1 MSLMSG
7 GFKTG
12 ARIRVLHVDDD
23 PSHQTIL
30 RIFGETYDPK
40 MEIEATDS
48 IDDVFDH
55 IERGDMDCILSDYR
69 MPVCNGVELAHRVRA
84 ISDLPFILYTGQGS
98 EEVAEAAFTVGVDDY
113 IRKEAVPSHYQVLFR
128 RIRSVVEKHWA
139 EAQLKESLLTS
150 ASIFEAIPSGLLIY
164 QFEEPDRLIL
174 IDGNPAAVRLAGI
187 DIDAWRDKDFSE
199 IWPYDEEVGLKSRYL
214 EIIKTGETL
223 FFDKIFWNDE
233 RVEGYFSIRSFR
245 IPGDRI
251 AVAFDN
257 ISERVRY
264 EERLLALHRH
274 ATGLDDLSSEDDV
287 REWTMDVMDS
297 LGFEF
302 ISYLENTGVH
312 LISKSSRGSNS
323 LQRPLP
329 LDGKG
334 ITVKVV
340 NEGNSILINDL
351 SDNSDYVEGPIP
363 ALSELAVPVALG
375 DDVIAVINVESQVTD
390 AFNEQDQRVIETLA
404 MHVSSATKKLRGEFP
419 VELDPS
425 ETIPATQ

>member
-1 MSLMSG
+1 MSG

-340 NEGNSILINDL
+340 NEGRSILINDL

>member
-1 MSLMSG
+1 MSG